1 VVKYK
6 EYRSISILYIYV
18 TNMRESFIIHELN
31 ESWNNEDQAKI
42 EYLLH
47 EMLTEI
53 TLVQLIISSL
63 LFTLVH
69 AVLRRHRS

>member
-1 VVKYK
+1 
-6 EYRSISILYIYV
+6 
-18 TNMRESFIIHELN
+18 MRESFIVHELN

-69 AVLRRHRS
+69 AVLRRHQS